1 MFFYLDGKGRQYRCH
16 VNCVSTLARNPQVT
30 STEGLKSSRLQ
41 VDVPHEAS
49 QSSSQP
55 PLPLPSMIPPNDF
68 IVCVLCEVLIPA
80 RKTKVLFLLLQCLTG
95 PNHGRIFYSCCTCN
109 FFRWKIQTTTSYGNV
124 HWVKYAIQWSVFFI
138 IVLANRDVI

>member
-55 PLPLPSMIPPNDF
+55 PLPLPSMISPNDF
-68 IVCVLCEVLIPA
+68 IVCVLCKVLIPA
-80 RKTKVLFLLLQCLTG
+80 RRTKKIGTKHNTVLFPLTVCFHCLIG
-95 PNHGRIFYSCCTCN
+95 PNHGRIFYSCYTCDY
-109 FFRWKIQTTTSYGNV
+109 FRWKIQTTITAEV
-124 HWVKYAIQWSVFFI
+124 W
-138 IVLANRDVI
+138 